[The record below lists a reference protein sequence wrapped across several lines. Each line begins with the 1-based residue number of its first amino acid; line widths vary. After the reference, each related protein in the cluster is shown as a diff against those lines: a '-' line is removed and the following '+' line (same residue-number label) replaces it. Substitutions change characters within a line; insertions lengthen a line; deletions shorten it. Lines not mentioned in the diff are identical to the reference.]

1 MPEAEGG
8 GGMESDSNEYG
19 VSSGGMVLV
28 SRFDMHKK
36 PLKRI
41 KIYFGLKNQSIM
53 GFFHLGWRKRSKT
66 RMQKPDFFRY
76 VIKGQKRGNV
86 IPLFTIL
93 KNSAASAE
101 IFFGLRYPKHYT

>member
-1 MPEAEGG
+1 
-8 GGMESDSNEYG
+8 
-19 VSSGGMVLV
+19 
-28 SRFDMHKK
+28 
-36 PLKRI
+36 
-41 KIYFGLKNQSIM
+41 
-53 GFFHLGWRKRSKT
+53 
-66 RMQKPDFFRY
+66 MQKPDFFRY